1 MRKKEREIWR
11 EMFGASMRVV
21 FSFYNMTDSEFHY
34 ETKCDASTA
43 KHWKLGDRFPN
54 NDNFEYFSEYI
65 RKKSTTCQSKI
76 DYLFKEIE
84 NIFKIKK
91 YGHIYNDIISNS
103 KKDSELVIYILKYC
117 IDAGKGRIM
126 NTARNEYPSQNR
138 VSAIV
143 FDFDGT
149 LTLSSDPIIKTT
161 WENIWTSLGY
171 DVRECQNLH
180 KRFDK
185 KEITHSEWCKIT
197 EEFFKE
203 RNMRKNILFN
213 IANKITLI
221 DGVEE
226 TFKELRK
233 RDIKIYIV
241 SGSIKLI
248 IQNVLG
254 SLNEYVDMIR
264 ANELRFNE
272 DGYLT
277 RIIGTKYDFEGKA
290 EYIRIIADDLQIST
304 KDILFVGNSRNDHFV
319 YESGA
324 RTLCINPRLT
334 DMMDTIIWN
343 DCIETCTNLTEI
355 LTYLY

>member
-1 MRKKEREIWR
+1 MRTKDKNVWR
-11 EMFGASMRVV
+11 EMFGALTRSV
-21 FSFYNMTDSEFHY
+21 FSFYNMTDFEFHY

-54 NDNFEYFSEYI
+54 NNNFESFSAYI
-65 RKKSTTCQSKI
+65 RKKSAICQTDI
-76 DYLFKEIE
+76 DYLFREFE
-84 NIFKIKK
+84 NIFKIKQ
-91 YGHIYNDIISNS
+91 YGHIYNYILGNS

-117 IDAGKGRIM
+117 IAAGKGRIM
-126 NTARNEYPSQNR
+126 YKTKTEYPTQNK

-161 WENIWTSLGY
+161 WESIWTSLGY

-185 KEITHSEWCKIT
+185 KEITHSEWCKLT
-197 EEFFKE
+197 EEYFKK
-203 RNMRKNILFN
+203 RNLSKNILYA
-213 IANKITLI
+213 IADKITLI
-221 DGVEE
+221 DGIEE

-241 SGSIKLI
+241 SGSIKII
-248 IQNVLG
+248 IQSVLG
-254 SLNEYVDMIR
+254 DLNEYVDMIR
-264 ANELRFNE
+264 ANELRFDE

-304 KDILFVGNSRNDHFV
+304 KDILFVGNSRNDHFA

-334 DMMDTIIWN
+334 DMLDNIIWN
-343 DCIETCTNLTEI
+343 DYIETCTNLTEI
-355 LTYLY
+355 FTYI